1 MEKKIMMKS
10 LAIATAAVAFGGAA
24 LLTPHTSAQAAS
36 PAAKSQEI
44 VVAAA
49 FGGHGKANRH
59 RKPSRVQAV
68 GISRGALVPYF
79 LKKAN
84 AQRKAIS
91 SWRSKV
97 SRTYGARYANWS
109 RAVGKSTRCSRAGIS
124 VTCRVSAVPNTPFRR
139 FGALN

>member
-1 MEKKIMMKS
+1 MIMMKS

-24 LLTPHTSAQAAS
+24 LLGTYTPAQAAS

-49 FGGHGKANRH
+49 FGGHGKASRH
-59 RKPSRVQAV
+59 HRRASRVQAV
-68 GISRGALVPYF
+68 GMSRGAFIPYF
-79 LKKAN
+79 VKKAS

-97 SRTYGARYANWS
+97 SRTYGSQFANWN
-109 RAVGKSTRCSRAGIS
+109 RATAKSTTCSRAGIA
-124 VTCRVSAVPNTPFRR
+124 VTCRVSAVPHTPFRR
-139 FGALN
+139 FGMLN